1 MQQYSCMSI
10 KLLEVCEGWVSVIAS
25 YQHSDERVCTEFD
38 ALACFIQPSDS
49 LDTALIQP

>member
-25 YQHSDERVCTEFD
+25 YQYSDERVCTEFD
-38 ALACFIQPSDS
+38 ALAC
-49 LDTALIQP
+49 LIQP